1 MAHPLRSLRI
11 ALLALAAGLLS
22 LSAQAPSEPPPPP
35 PPAQA
40 ELVVMNL
47 SGPTLF
53 ASNQDLTDNGAPLV
67 SLPRLTYKR
76 LPLAPGAHEFRFKD
90 FSKGPRVATLQAEP
104 GRTYYLVAAYR
115 PERSM
120 AFLIFGD
127 SMVIKVVPEEEGL
140 PMLERLKVAGE

>member
-1 MAHPLRSLRI
+1 MAHPLHSLRT

-22 LSAQAPSEPPPPP
+22 LSAQAPSEPPP

-53 ASNQDLTDNGAPLV
+53 ASNQDLTDNGTPLA
-67 SLPRLTYKR
+67 SLPRLTYQR
-76 LPLAPGAHEFRFKD
+76 LPLAPGAHEFRFKG
-90 FSKGPRVATLQAEP
+90 FPKGSRVATLQAEP
-104 GRTYYLVAAYR
+104 GRIYYLVAAYR

-140 PMLERLKVAGE
+140 PLLNPLKPAPQ

>member
-1 MAHPLRSLRI
+1 MAHPLRSLRP
-11 ALLALAAGLLS
+11 ALLTLAAGFLA
-22 LSAQAPSEPPPPP
+22 LSAQAPTEPQPAAPP
-35 PPAQA
+35 QA

-53 ASNQDLTDNGAPLV
+53 ASNQDLTDNGAPLA

-76 LPLAPGAHEFRFKD
+76 LPLAPGAHEFRFKG
-90 FSKGPRVATLQAEP
+90 FPEGPRVATLQAES

-120 AFLIFGD
+120 AFLVFGD
-127 SMVIKVVPEEEGL
+127 SMVIKVVPEEEGSTV
-140 PMLERLKVAGE
+140 LKTLKPSPQ

>member
-1 MAHPLRSLRI
+1 MAHPLRSLRP
-11 ALLALAAGLLS
+11 ALLTLAAGFLA

-53 ASNQDLTDNGAPLV
+53 ASNQDLTDNGAPLA

-76 LPLAPGAHEFRFKD
+76 LPLAPGAHEFRFKG
-90 FSKGPRVATLQAEP
+90 FPKGSRLATLQAEP

-120 AFLIFGD
+120 AFLVFGD
-127 SMVIKVVPEEEGL
+127 SMVIKVVPEEEGSTV
-140 PMLERLKVAGE
+140 LKTLKPSPQ

>member
-1 MAHPLRSLRI
+1 MARPLRSLRP
-11 ALLALAAGLLS
+11 ALLALAAGVLS
-22 LSAQAPSEPPPPP
+22 LSAQAPFDPQPAAPPP
-35 PPAQA
+35 QA

-53 ASNQDLTDNGAPLV
+53 ASNQDLTDNCATLA

-76 LPLAPGAHEFRFKD
+76 LPLAPGAHEFRFKG
-90 FSKGPRVATLQAEP
+90 FPKGSRLATLQAEP

-120 AFLIFGD
+120 AFLVFGD
-127 SMVIKVVPEEEGL
+127 SMVIKVVPEEEAL
-140 PMLERLKVAGE
+140 PLLNPLKPAPQ